1 MYIKKEIINPLNNR
15 QIGPEAIRFKQIKE
29 IDEDES
35 LILEV
40 EGTICHVGLNFV
52 DLVHKDGRIITVL
65 TDRISKVEWLDK
77 NCQPK
82 FEEHLKATNCR
93 CIEFQRFT
101 QIMRHLE
108 CPHCKDKRQGCIE
121 LCPHCQN
128 RKDQREHCPKCQNK
142 KQREEQCPHCQ
153 DKKQREEQCPHCQDK
168 KQREEQCPHCQD
180 KKQQREQCPHCKGKK
195 QQREQCPHCQNRK
208 DQREHCPHCQNRQ
221 RQIEPCPHCQNKR
234 PNHLDPCPHCQNEN
248 RNRFIAFNLEHNQN
262 ELCQPKFTCFFDHPI
277 PFCDDR
283 FELRLAGLTDDL
295 NFQLLKHKGCKVRF
309 DLS

>member
-153 DKKQREEQCPHCQDK
+153 DKKQ
-168 KQREEQCPHCQD
+168 
-180 KKQQREQCPHCKGKK
+180 
-195 QQREQCPHCQNRK
+195 
-208 DQREHCPHCQNRQ
+208 QREH
-221 RQIEPCPHCQNKR
+221 
-234 PNHLDPCPHCQNEN
+234 CPHCQNEN
-248 RNRFIAFNLEHNQN
+248 RNRFIAFNLEQNQN